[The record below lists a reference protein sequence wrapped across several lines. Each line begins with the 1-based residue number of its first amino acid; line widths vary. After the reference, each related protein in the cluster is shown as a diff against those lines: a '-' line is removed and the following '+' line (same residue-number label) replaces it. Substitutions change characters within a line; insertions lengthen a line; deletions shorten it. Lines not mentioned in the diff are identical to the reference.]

1 MGGNMDFEKLIH
13 ARYSCRHY
21 SDKVVEDELLAKVL
35 EAGRLAPTAANRQ
48 PFQIIVIKTEGQS
61 EELQKIYPKE
71 WFVQPP
77 LVLAV
82 CIQPDLGWTRKKY
95 DNQSY
100 AVVDAAIVV
109 DHITLQAA
117 DLGLGTC
124 WIGDFNPQAAREF
137 LGLPDDI
144 EPVAFTP
151 LGHPLDHPTPKR
163 RKDLEDLIRYDTW

>member
-1 MGGNMDFEKLIH
+1 MNFEKLIH

-21 SDKVVEDELLAKVL
+21 SDKALEEGLLEKVL

-48 PFQIIVIKTEGQS
+48 PFQIIVIKTEDQG
-61 EELQKIYPKE
+61 EELLKIYPKD
-71 WFVQPP
+71 WFIQPP

-82 CIQPDLGWTRKKY
+82 CIQPEIGWTRKKY
-95 DNQSY
+95 DNESY

-117 DLGLGTC
+117 DIGLGTC
-124 WIGDFNPQAAREF
+124 WIGDFNPQAAGEF
-137 LGLPDDI
+137 LNLPEGV

-151 LGHPLDHPTPKR
+151 LGYPLDHPVPKK
-163 RKDLEDLIRYDTW
+163 RKSLENLVRYDTW